1 MISKKPTCVPRLTP
15 TLHIE
20 GRGWPSMGSH
30 SKILTQ
36 KFTFHNNAKWVFFAF
51 SSIKSHKINLRKK
64 SHVCPYNTSGHRD
77 WSDACC
83 IIVSSTDSSL
93 QQCQFF
99 LKLTCRGDVH
109 CDFMSIHKE
118 DINTGWFSWRWLCL
132 KLSIQEK
139 SSEYLTILYLIVLT
153 D

>member
-30 SKILTQ
+30 SRILTQ

-64 SHVCPYNTSGHRD
+64 SHVCPKKTTGHKES
-77 WSDACC
+77 SDTCC

-99 LKLTCRGDVH
+99 SKNWPVEVMSTVILCP
-109 CDFMSIHKE
+109 FMRKTSILAGSPGA
-118 DINTGWFSWRWLCL
+118 DCVSSWAFRKNPVNIWLFCTL
-132 KLSIQEK
+132 
-139 SSEYLTILYLIVLT
+139 
-153 D
+153 